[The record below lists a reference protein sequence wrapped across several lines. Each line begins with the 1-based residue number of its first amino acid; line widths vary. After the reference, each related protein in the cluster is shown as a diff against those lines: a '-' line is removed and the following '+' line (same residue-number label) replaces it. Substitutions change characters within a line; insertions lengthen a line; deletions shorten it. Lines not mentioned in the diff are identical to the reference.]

1 MSTGQATAKRDTDP
15 RAPRDSHARQIRGLG
30 AGFIVKLLLMMVV
43 NAVGLST
50 IMSAWNAESWA
61 ILTAS
66 IVFLA
71 AADWVYFSKRMMPL
85 KYILPGLLFLL
96 VFQVFTM
103 GYTAY
108 IATTNYGSGHNGSM
122 QQAVDAA
129 LIQAEREVEGSASYP
144 LTVVRADDNIGFAV
158 DRDGQVVV
166 GTAEEPLAPVDG
178 ATVGENGAPDSI
190 PGWEIIPKGQLL
202 SDPELANEVT
212 TLRVPVSEDAD
223 EGSLRT
229 REGSTAKVYKSSMEW
244 DEEAGTLTNTET
256 GVVYAGNEYG
266 TFVGDDGSTLP
277 AGWYVN
283 VGFENFVKAVSDPS
297 YAKPLLRVTGWTFAF
312 AFLTVATSFLLG
324 LFFALVFNDD
334 RIKGRKIFRTL
345 FILPYAFP
353 AFLSALLW
361 RGMLNP
367 EFGIVNKWFFFG
379 ADINW
384 LGDPMLAKFS
394 ILFVNLWLSY
404 PYWFLVCT
412 GALQSL
418 PSETLEAAKIDGA
431 GKWRQ
436 FRSIQFPLLLVS
448 TAPLAI
454 ASFAF
459 NFNNFTIIYMLTG
472 GGPNFSDTTVL
483 LGHTDILITAIYE
496 ISGVAG
502 GKADYGLASA
512 LSIVVFLVVG
522 AISALAF
529 RQTKKLEE
537 F

>member
-1 MSTGQATAKRDTDP
+1 MSTGQVEAEASSP
-15 RAPRDSHARQIRGLG
+15 RPPRESHARQFSGLG
-30 AGFIVKLLLMMVV
+30 IGFIVKLLLMMVV
-43 NAVGLST
+43 NAVG
-50 IMSAWNAESWA
+50 IAA
-61 ILTAS
+61 ILSAYGAEAWV
-66 IVFLA
+66 ILGAMVVMLVV
-71 AADWVYFSKRMMPL
+71 ADWVYFSKRMLPL
-85 KYILPGLLFLL
+85 KYIYPGLIFLL

-108 IATTNYGSGHNGSM
+108 VATTNYGFGHNGSK

-129 LIQAEREVEGSASYP
+129 LIQAEREVEGSTSYP
-144 LTVVRADDNIGFAV
+144 IAVVRDGETLGFAISE
-158 DRDGQVVV
+158 DGVVEV
-166 GTAEEPLAPVDG
+166 GTAEEPLAEVGGTVDESG
-178 ATVGENGAPDSI
+178 RPTEVE
-190 PGWEIIPKGQLL
+190 GWEIVPRAELL
-202 SDPELANEVT
+202 SDQALAQQVT

-229 REGSTAKVYKSSMEW
+229 REGSTAKVYRSSMVW
-244 DEEAGTLTNTET
+244 DEEAETLTNTET
-256 GVVYAGNEYG
+256 GVVYTGDDRG

-283 VGFENFVKAVSDPS
+283 VGLDNFTKAVTDPS
-297 YAKPLLRVTGWTFAF
+297 YAKPLLRVTAWTFAF
-312 AFLTVATSFLLG
+312 AFLTVATAFLLG
-324 LFFALVFNDD
+324 LFFALIFNDD
-334 RIKGRKIFRTL
+334 RIKGKKTMRTL

-367 EFGIVNKWFFFG
+367 EFGIINKWFFFG

-384 LGDPMLAKFS
+384 LNDPMLAKIS
-394 ILFVNLWLSY
+394 ILAVNLWLSY

-412 GALQSL
+412 GALQAL

-431 GKWRQ
+431 GRWRQ
-436 FRSIQFPLLLVS
+436 FRSITFPLLMVS

-483 LGHTDILITAIYE
+483 IGHTDILITAIYE

-502 GKADYGLASA
+502 GRADYGLASA
-512 LSIVVFLVVG
+512 LAIVVFVVVG
-522 AISALAF
+522 VISAVAF
-529 RQTKKLEE
+529 RQTRKLEE
-537 F
+537 VQ

>member
-1 MSTGQATAKRDTDP
+1 MSTGQVEAPP
-15 RAPRDSHARQIRGLG
+15 RPPRESHARTFTGLG
-30 AGFIVKLLLMMVV
+30 VGFIVKLLIMMVV
-43 NAVGLST
+43 NAFG
-50 IMSAWNAESWA
+50 IAA
-61 ILTAS
+61 ILSAYAAEAWV
-66 IVFLA
+66 ILGALAVFLVV
-71 AADWVYFSKRMMPL
+71 ADWVYFSKRMLPM
-85 KYILPGLLFLL
+85 KYILPGLIFLL
-96 VFQVFTM
+96 VFQVFAM
-103 GYTAY
+103 AYTAY
-108 IATTNYGSGHNGSM
+108 VATTNYGFGHNGS
-122 QQAVDAA
+122 QQLAVDAA

-144 LTVVRADDNIGFAV
+144 LAVVRNDAGELGFAV
-158 DRDGQVVV
+158 SRDGVVV
-166 GTAEEPLAPVDG
+166 AGTAEAPLAEVEG
-178 ATVGENGAPDSI
+178 ATVGDNGAPSEV
-190 PGWEIIPKGQLL
+190 PGWEIIPKGTLL
-202 SDPELANEVT
+202 SDPELAQEVT
-212 TLRVPVSEDAD
+212 TLRVPVSDDAD

-229 REGSTAKVYKSSMEW
+229 REGSTAKVYKSSMVW

-256 GVVYAGNEYG
+256 GVVYTGNEYG
-266 TFVGDDGSTLP
+266 TFVGTDGSTLP

-283 VGFENFVKAVSDPS
+283 VGAENFIKAVTDPS

-324 LFFALVFNDD
+324 LLFALIFNDD
-334 RIKGRKIFRTL
+334 RVKGRKTLRTL

-367 EFGIVNKWFFFG
+367 EFGIINKWFFFG

-384 LGDPMLAKFS
+384 LNDPMLAKVS
-394 ILFVNLWLSY
+394 ILAVNLWLSY

-418 PSETLEAAKIDGA
+418 SSETQEAAKIDGA
-431 GKWRQ
+431 GPWRM
-436 FRSIQFPLLLVS
+436 FRSITFPLLMVS

-472 GGPNFSDTTVL
+472 GGPNFTDTTVL

-512 LSIVVFLVVG
+512 LAIVVFIVVG

-537 F
+537 VQ